1 MLATIVRV
9 GGLMS
14 GVVGNPELAIFFGSQ
29 TGNAE
34 ELAGNTAKLAKK
46 VGLVPKVIDMDGFD
60 PAKFSDFKR
69 ILIITSTWGEGD
81 MPDNAED
88 LWTSTNESNPSLSGV
103 SFSVCAIGDT
113 SYDEFCKAGIDWD
126 EKFASLGANRAHP
139 IQLCDVDYEPEWS
152 KWADAVIPAMAAIDG
167 GASTTVAEEN
177 SSSADEPA
185 PVATATVSADAGEL
199 GEVMSGDRSLAIFFG
214 SQTGNAAGLAE
225 KTAKMAV
232 NYGLEPTVI
241 DMDGY
246 DPAKFSSHKRVLI
259 LTSTWGEGEMPDNAD
274 ELWNATVAKNPP
286 LSDVHFSVCAIG
298 DTSYDEFCKAGLD
311 WDEKFKALG
320 ATCVEEIKLCD
331 VDFEPPWLEWA
342 PLALSKI
349 ACVDSSGTFREELVE
364 AMIAYGAG
372 DDEDSADDGDYAP
385 GKIEQAVISIT
396 MKIFRYDPSVSQSG
410 YDTMAVALPGHA
422 SIEDALVAVKREVDG
437 SLTFRSGSVAGQNP
451 LTGIKANGRILPAD
465 TTRICDIVEEGG
477 TLTLEPIPGYD
488 VVKDLMVSYDR
499 YDSERAKSKPWM
511 DADPR
516 QGEKLISGAAM
527 GVMTS
532 AEATNLHTLADVGSL
547 QLVNSMSDTYDI
559 DDDYAGPGIALQ
571 RWVRSQDPRAG
582 FRHVKKMFELMQK
595 KGGVWDEA
603 DISSIQRHGI
613 DGSQAADSLYE
624 ARARLLAEYKFTG
637 RSGRLVKHYSRSVKM
652 SGNVNETTLYR
663 SVLGPLGLGSNL
675 MNGVSLRMMLG
686 FTRNG
691 GPMMRGFQGMLVPP
705 AGIGK
710 IPNMFN
716 GKIANHHEVV
726 AIFNELD
733 SRF

>member
-1 MLATIVRV
+1 
-9 GGLMS
+9 MS
-14 GVVGNPELAIFFGSQ
+14 QVAGNPDIAIFFGSQ

-34 ELAGNTAKLAKK
+34 ELAANTAKLAKK
-46 VGLVPKVIDMDGFD
+46 SGLNPKIFDMDGFD
-60 PAKFSDFKR
+60 PSTFSSHKR
-69 ILIITSTWGEGD
+69 VLIITSTWGEGD

-88 LWTSTNESNPSLSGV
+88 LWIATCELNPNLAGV

-126 EKFASLGANRAHP
+126 EKFVALGASRVHN
-139 IQLCDVDYEPEWS
+139 IQLCDVEYEPEWK
-152 KWADAVIPAMAAIDG
+152 KWADAVIPLMAAVDG
-167 GASTTVAEEN
+167 GEATE
-177 SSSADEPA
+177 SADVVEEA
-185 PVATATVSADAGEL
+185 AVVSSESDNVVSADAGEL
-199 GEVMSGDRSLAIFFG
+199 SGLLSGDRSIAIFFG

-232 NYGLEPTVI
+232 NYGLEPTVF

-246 DPAKFSSHKRVLI
+246 DPAAFSSHKRILI
-259 LTSTWGEGEMPDNAD
+259 ITSTWGEGEMPDNAD
-274 ELWNATVAKNPP
+274 ALWNATVASNPP
-286 LSDVHFSVCAIG
+286 LANVHFSVCAIG
-298 DTSYDEFCKAGLD
+298 DTSYDEYCKAGLD

-320 ATCVEEIKLCD
+320 ATCIEEIKLCD

-349 ACVDSSGTFREELVE
+349 ACVDSSGTFQEELLE
-364 AMIAYGAG
+364 AMIAYGSGEEEEADIG
-372 DDEDSADDGDYAP
+372 DFTPGQIVQADL
-385 GKIEQAVISIT
+385 SIT
-396 MKIFRYDPSVSQSG
+396 MRIFRYNPTLAQSG
-410 YDTMAVALPGHA
+410 FDTVAVAIPGHA
-422 SIEDALVAVKREVDG
+422 SIEDALVAIKREVDG
-437 SLTFRSGSVAGQNP
+437 SLTFRSGSIAGQDP

-465 TTRICDIVEEGG
+465 TTRICDIVSDGD
-477 TLTLEPIPGYD
+477 TLTIEPVPGYD

-499 YDSERAKSKPWM
+499 YDTVRAESKPWM

-516 QGEKLISGAAM
+516 QGERLISGAAM
-527 GVMTS
+527 GTMTS
-532 AEATNLHTLADVGSL
+532 AEATHLHTLADVGSL
-547 QLVNSMSDTYDI
+547 QLVNAMSDTYDV
-559 DDDYAGPGIALQ
+559 DEEYSGPGIALQ
-571 RWVRSQDPRAG
+571 RWVRSQDPRSG
-582 FRHVKKMFELMQK
+582 EGHVKQMFELMQR

-613 DGSQAADSLYE
+613 DGSQAADSLYA

-663 SVLGPLGLGSNL
+663 SVLGPLGLGSNI

-716 GKIANHHEVV
+716 GKVANHHEVV